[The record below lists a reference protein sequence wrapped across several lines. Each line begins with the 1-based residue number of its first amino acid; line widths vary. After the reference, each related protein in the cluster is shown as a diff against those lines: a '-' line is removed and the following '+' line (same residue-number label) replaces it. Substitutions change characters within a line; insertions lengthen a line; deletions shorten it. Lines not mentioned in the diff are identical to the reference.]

1 LWVSEPPSFPHLK
14 RTDTMSDLR
23 LSTNFADHPKT
34 IKLVRLLGDDVIRQL
49 LRLWGAA
56 AIDCPDGKLRGMDI
70 EDIEIMA
77 GWDGED
83 GLFVRT
89 LVDHG
94 WLDLKRKTYYLHNWA
109 ERQPWISNARARSEA
124 AKRKAEI
131 RWSKRL
137 RVEEPVIVH
146 ENAMLPLQSSNA
158 PSPNPTPT
166 PTPTPTPI
174 PNPKPKRRRRGQLE
188 YSLGFNTFWVEIWLP
203 HEAHSIGSGPGVK
216 AEAMKSWHRDELDS
230 KIDTFTPAALA
241 YLDDAHATGCKSMHL
256 STFINKKAY
265 EDWQGRKP
273 RTGQKKS
280 FARGLAEQAMDL
292 ERNGL

>member
-1 LWVSEPPSFPHLK
+1 
-14 RTDTMSDLR
+14 MSDLR

-166 PTPTPTPI
+166 PTPTLAPPPPTPTPTRVPTAMTPWTVTSMTFQI
-174 PNPKPKRRRRGQLE
+174 YDAELEAYVSASEGGIAVIHPGGKYAARAYCTLSYIVGMNPDEEIYLEIDLNNDLIALQL
-188 YSLGFNTFWVEIWLP
+188 
-203 HEAHSIGSGPGVK
+203 VK
-216 AEAMKSWHRDELDS
+216 LLML
-230 KIDTFTPAALA
+230 L
-241 YLDDAHATGCKSMHL
+241 
-256 STFINKKAY
+256 
-265 EDWQGRKP
+265 
-273 RTGQKKS
+273 
-280 FARGLAEQAMDL
+280 
-292 ERNGL
+292 

>member
-1 LWVSEPPSFPHLK
+1 MWVSEPPSFPHLK

-131 RWSKRL
+131 MAQETQEMREWEFEKKEAE
-137 RVEEPVIVH
+137 RVTAELHQAILTAE
-146 ENAMLPLQSSNA
+146 
-158 PSPNPTPT
+158 
-166 PTPTPTPI
+166 
-174 PNPKPKRRRRGQLE
+174 
-188 YSLGFNTFWVEIWLP
+188 VE
-203 HEAHSIGSGPGVK
+203 VDK
-216 AEAMKSWHRDELDS
+216 
-230 KIDTFTPAALA
+230 
-241 YLDDAHATGCKSMHL
+241 
-256 STFINKKAY
+256 
-265 EDWQGRKP
+265 
-273 RTGQKKS
+273 
-280 FARGLAEQAMDL
+280 
-292 ERNGL
+292 